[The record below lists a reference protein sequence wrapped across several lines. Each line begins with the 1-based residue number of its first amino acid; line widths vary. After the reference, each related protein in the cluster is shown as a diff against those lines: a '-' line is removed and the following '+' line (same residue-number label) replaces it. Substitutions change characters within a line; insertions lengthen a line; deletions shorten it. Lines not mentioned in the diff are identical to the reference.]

1 MQYKA
6 YINSTKNKIFAWVKI
21 NLIHPPPFKAED
33 YLEKEAH
40 SVLCI
45 MYLCFILIY

>member
-1 MQYKA
+1 MGENQL
-6 YINSTKNKIFAWVKI
+6 NS
-21 NLIHPPPFKAED
+21 PPPFKAED